1 MSTNSTAELKKK
13 IEELELQLKKQQE
26 QEGEEPAEEI
36 DCGLWEY
43 VIAAKRLD
51 QSKKLGGQYSE
62 TSLIVEN
69 YRQQV
74 HEWNL
79 IYPDDWEIFDAYCD
93 SMDRGDA
100 HLTYELRA
108 LCDDGYFVWYRYEGQ
123 TIYDENGVP
132 IKVVGRTLD
141 ITEEKNERDRL
152 EKQVSRDLLT
162 GLYNR
167 EIALRMI
174 QRKLSADKEIG
185 GALLVV
191 DIDDFKQINDKFGHL
206 YGDTLLETIS
216 GIIYTHFRAK
226 DIVSRVDG
234 DEFLIYCSGIADEN
248 GIRRIVDKLM
258 VRLQEFVVDREG
270 NRVSLSAGISFFP
283 KNGETYAEVYHCA
296 CVALAA
302 AKHSGKNRYM
312 IYEPAMEEQEEVK
325 DFYLKAKEK
334 SENSLWEAKVS
345 EDTNKELFDFSF
357 DVICHEKNFY
367 DALQIIFKEV
377 SLYFSI
383 DRSTLMERMKGSQR
397 IFVTAKWSKEDD
409 GNDKEIM
416 EKASVGNWSSM
427 EEVYKNQEYIIIEN
441 GKLEQK
447 DFNNDIGIMNKVP
460 VSAILFPIMDGDKMT
475 GVLTFECWSE
485 KKWTKVEISTLSSIT
500 KMISS
505 YLLAIQTKTELE
517 AEYVV
522 GKKAMDV
529 QKMIYYVVD
538 KDTYE
543 LSYMSRFAQKE
554 FPELKNRQKCYEA
567 LKGRKV
573 PCMEC
578 PIHDCKAENNYTNTV
593 EVYDGE
599 EDSWYTVTASRMKDI
614 ESGQKYVLCQS
625 DVTAFLDRV
634 RGEDQLT
641 GVMSYEKFR
650 MDAIKVIRKSSD
662 GYMLV
667 FVGIQDFARINDE
680 YGYETGDQVLKAY
693 ADLMKRNMV
702 DNELLCR
709 VKGDDFAVLLKE
721 RPSSNIKE
729 RLKEYSEILT
739 EKFRERFPDI
749 SINCFGGVYFIYD
762 SLEHISRC
770 LDKAM
775 KARKVVLKN
784 FYETGGIYTYS
795 KDFEL
800 QEKEKEEMNRA
811 MKESL
816 EKGFFKVFFQ
826 PKVDTFTGEI
836 IGAEALVRL
845 VDKNNKLI
853 SPGKFIPLA
862 EENGLIVEIDRFV
875 YDRTFSLMSKW
886 IKEGKQ
892 VPLMSVNLS
901 RLHLLD
907 DNLPEMI
914 KGMSDKYG
922 LKPQQIEL
930 EITESVF
937 FEDTERLV
945 KIIKRIKDLGFVISM
960 DDFGAGFS
968 TLSLM
973 KTLPIDIIKLDGSF
987 FLRNELDAKN
997 KAVISAIMQLSKNL
1011 QFETVSEGIETK
1023 EQLEFVK
1030 EQGGKCVQGFYFYK
1044 PMPADEFEKLLKTS
1058 E

>member
-13 IEELELQLKKQQE
+13 IEELEQQLKQQQE
-26 QEGEEPAEEI
+26 IEAQAEEI

-43 VIAAKRLD
+43 IIADKRLV
-51 QSKKLGGQYSE
+51 QSKKLGGQFSE
-62 TSLIVEN
+62 TSLIVED
-69 YRQQV
+69 YREQV
-74 HEWNL
+74 RKWNL
-79 IYPDDWEIFDAYCD
+79 IYPDDWDVFDAYCD

-100 HLTYELRA
+100 HYTYELRA
-108 LCDDGYFVWYRYEGQ
+108 MCDDGYFVWFRYEGQ
-123 TIYDENGVP
+123 AVYNEEGKPV
-132 IKVVGRTLD
+132 KSVGRTLD

-167 EIALRMI
+167 EVALRMI
-174 QRKLSADKEIG
+174 ERKLPADMRSG
-185 GALLVV
+185 GALLIA

-234 DEFLIYCSGIADEN
+234 DEFLIYCSGIGDET
-248 GIRRIVDKLM
+248 GIRRLMDKLM
-258 VRLQEFVVDREG
+258 VRFQEFVVDREG
-270 NRVSLSAGISFFP
+270 NRVGLSVGIALYP
-283 KNGETYAEVYHCA
+283 RDGETYADLYQKA
-296 CVALAA
+296 CVALAC
-302 AKHSGKNRYM
+302 AKQEGKNRYV
-312 IYEPAMEEQEEVK
+312 IYDPAMAGSDVVKNSYEKAQEK
-325 DFYLKAKEK
+325 KKQRLSMMKQA
-334 SENSLWEAKVS
+334 

-377 SLYFSI
+377 CLYFAL
-383 DRSTLMERMKGSQR
+383 DRSTLMERVKGNQKIS
-397 IFVTAKWSKEDD
+397 VTAKWAREDD
-409 GNDKEIM
+409 GNDAELM
-416 EKASVGNWSSM
+416 EQTSVGNWSTM
-427 EEVYKNQEYIIIEN
+427 EAVYKEAEYSIIEE
-441 GKLEQK
+441 GKSEENDFCK
-447 DFNNDIGIMNKVP
+447 DIIIMNKMP
-460 VSAILFPIMDGDKMT
+460 VTAVQFPVMDGDKMT
-475 GVLTFECWSE
+475 GALTFER
-485 KKWTKVEISTLSSIT
+485 WTKKQWTQVEISTLASIT

-505 YLLAIQTKTELE
+505 YLLGIQTKTEFE
-517 AEYVV
+517 AEYIV

-529 QKMIYYVVD
+529 QKLIYYVVN
-538 KDTYE
+538 KDSYE
-543 LSYMSRFAQKE
+543 LSYMSRFARGML
-554 FPELKNRQKCYEA
+554 PESKYGEKCYQA
-567 LKGRKV
+567 LKGRKS

-578 PIHDCKAENNYTNTV
+578 PIHDCRAENNYTNTV
-593 EVYDGE
+593 EVYNGE
-599 EDSWYTVTASRMKDI
+599 EDSWYTVTASRMSDSSEDK
-614 ESGQKYVLCQS
+614 KYLLCQS

-634 RGEDQLT
+634 KGEDQLT
-641 GVMSYEKFR
+641 GVMSYERFR
-650 MDAIKVIRKSSD
+650 MDAIKVIRRSQD

-680 YGYETGDQVLKAY
+680 YGYEVGDQVLKAY
-693 ADLMKRNMV
+693 ADLMRRNMV

-721 RPSSNIKE
+721 RPTSNIKE
-729 RLKEYSEILT
+729 RLQEYSMILT
-739 EKFRERFPDI
+739 ERFRERFPEI

-800 QEKEKEEMNRA
+800 QEKQKEEMNRA

-816 EKGFFKVFFQ
+816 EKGYFRVFFQ

-845 VDKNNKLI
+845 LDKDNQLI

-862 EENGLIVEIDRFV
+862 EENGLIVEIDKFV
-875 YDRTFSLMSKW
+875 YDKTFELMSKW
-886 IKEGKQ
+886 IEEGKQ
-892 VPLMSVNLS
+892 VPLVSVNLS
-901 RLHLLD
+901 RRHLLD

-922 LKPQQIEL
+922 LRPGQIEL

-973 KTLPIDIIKLDGSF
+973 KTLPVDIIKLDGSF

-1023 EQLEFVK
+1023 EQLDFVK
-1030 EQGGKCVQGFYFYK
+1030 EQGGRCVQGFYFYK
-1044 PMPADEFEKLLKTS
+1044 PMPAEEFEKLLKTS

>member
-1 MSTNSTAELKKK
+1 MGTNSTEELKKK
-13 IEELELQLKKQQE
+13 IQELEYQLKLQQE
-26 QEGEEPAEEI
+26 SEAQAEEV

-43 VIAAKRLD
+43 IIAEKRLD
-51 QSKKLGGQYSE
+51 QSKKLGGQFSE

-69 YRQQV
+69 YQKQV

-79 IYPDDWEIFDAYCD
+79 IYPDDWDIFDAYCE

-100 HLTYELRA
+100 HLNFELRA
-108 LCDDGYFVWYRYEGQ
+108 MSDAGYYVWFRYEGQ
-123 TIYDENGVP
+123 TVFDDAGVP
-132 IKVVGRTLD
+132 VKVVGRTLD

-162 GLYNR
+162 GLYDK

-174 QRKLSADKEIG
+174 ERKLPADTQSG
-185 GALLVV
+185 GALLIV
-191 DIDDFKQINDKFGHL
+191 DIDDFKLINDKFGRL

-226 DIVSRVDG
+226 DIVSRVEG
-234 DEFLIYCSGIADEN
+234 DEFLIYCSGIGDET
-248 GIRRIVDKLM
+248 GIRRLLDKLM
-258 VRLQEFVVDREG
+258 LRFQEFVVDRDG
-270 NRVSLSAGISFFP
+270 NRVGLSAGVAFYP
-283 KNGETYAEVYHCA
+283 RHGELYADLYHSA
-296 CVALAA
+296 CMALAS
-302 AKHSGKNRYM
+302 AKRSGKNRYV
-312 IYEPAMEEQEEVK
+312 IYDSHMDENAEIK
-325 DFYLKAKEK
+325 DFCEKHGGKKAQSPSSVKQ
-334 SENSLWEAKVS
+334 SQ
-345 EDTNKELFDFSF
+345 DINKELFDFSF
-357 DVICHEKNFY
+357 DVISHEKNFY
-367 DALQIIFKEV
+367 DALQTIFKEV
-377 SLYFSI
+377 CLYFSL
-383 DRSTLMERMKGSQR
+383 DRSTLMERIKSSQK
-397 IFVTAKWSKEDD
+397 ISVTAKWAREDD
-409 GNDKEIM
+409 GNDAELM
-416 EKASVGNWSSM
+416 EQTSVGNWSAM
-427 EEVYKNQEYIIIEN
+427 EATYKSAEYLIIEN
-441 GKLEQK
+441 GKSEENDFTK
-447 DFNNDIGIMNKVP
+447 DVVIMKKMP
-460 VSAILFPIMDGDKMT
+460 VTAVQFPIMDGDKMT
-475 GVLTFECWSE
+475 GALTFER
-485 KKWTKVEISTLSSIT
+485 WTLKEWTQVEISTLASIT

-517 AEYVV
+517 TEYIV

-529 QKMIYYVVD
+529 QKLIYYVVD
-538 KDTYE
+538 KDSYE
-543 LSYMSRFAQKE
+543 LSYMSRFAGETLPKA
-554 FPELKNRQKCYEA
+554 KSGQKCYEA
-567 LKGRKV
+567 LKGRKS
-573 PCMEC
+573 PCAEC
-578 PIHDCKAENNYTNTV
+578 PIQDCREENDFTNTI
-593 EVYDGE
+593 EVYNGE
-599 EDSWYTVTASRMKDI
+599 EDSWYTVTASRMGNT
-614 ESGQKYVLCQS
+614 SGSNQYILCQS

-634 RGEDQLT
+634 RGEDSLT
-641 GVMSYEKFR
+641 GVMSYERFR
-650 MDAIKVIRKSSD
+650 MDAIKVIRRSMD

-693 ADLMKRNMV
+693 AELMKRNMV

-721 RPSSNIKE
+721 RPTSNIKE
-729 RLKEYSEILT
+729 RLQEYSTILT
-739 EKFRERFPDI
+739 EKFRERFPEI

-826 PKVDTFTGEI
+826 PKVDTVTGEI
-836 IGAEALVRL
+836 MGAEALVRL
-845 VDKNNKLI
+845 VDRDNKLVP
-853 SPGKFIPLA
+853 PGKFIPLA
-862 EENGLIVEIDRFV
+862 EENGLIVEIDKFV
-875 YDRTFSLMSKW
+875 YDKTFELMGQW
-886 IKEGKQ
+886 IKNGKQ
-892 VPLMSVNLS
+892 VPLISVNLS
-901 RLHLLD
+901 RRHLLND
-907 DNLPEMI
+907 DLPEMI
-914 KGMSDKYG
+914 KGMCDKYE
-922 LKPQQIEL
+922 LKPEQIEL

-937 FEDTERLV
+937 FEDTERLI
-945 KIIKRIKDLGFVISM
+945 KMIKRIKDLGFIISM

-973 KTLPIDIIKLDGSF
+973 KTLPVDIIKLDGSF

-1011 QFETVSEGIETK
+1011 QFETVSEGVETK
-1023 EQLEFVK
+1023 EQLDFIR
-1030 EQGGKCVQGFYFYK
+1030 EQGGRCVQGFYFYK
-1044 PMPADEFEKLLKTS
+1044 PMPAEEFEKLLKTV

>member
-1 MSTNSTAELKKK
+1 MSTTSTAELKKK

-26 QEGEEPAEEI
+26 MEEAVEEI

-43 VIAAKRLD
+43 IIAAKRLD
-51 QSKKLGGQYSE
+51 QSRKFGGQFSE
-62 TSLIVEN
+62 SSLIVEN

-79 IYPDDWEIFDAYCD
+79 IYPDDWDIFDAYCD

-108 LCDDGYFVWYRYEGQ
+108 MCDDGYFVWYRYEGQ
-123 TIYDENGVP
+123 TVFDENGTPV
-132 IKVVGRTLD
+132 KVVGRTLD

-162 GLYNR
+162 GLYDR

-174 QRKLSADKEIG
+174 ERKLPADTQSG
-185 GALLVV
+185 GALLLV
-191 DIDDFKQINDKFGHL
+191 DIDDFKRINDKFGHL

-226 DIVSRVDG
+226 DIVSRVEG
-234 DEFLIYCSGIADEN
+234 DEFLIYCSGIGDET
-248 GIRRIVDKLM
+248 GIRRLVDKLM
-258 VRLQEFVVDREG
+258 VRFQEFVVDREG
-270 NRVSLSAGISFFP
+270 NRVGLSVGVAFYP
-283 KNGETYAEVYHCA
+283 RNGATYADLYHSA
-296 CVALAA
+296 CVALAC
-302 AKHSGKNRYM
+302 AKQRGKNRYV
-312 IYEPAMEEQEEVK
+312 IYSPEMEGIDEVK
-325 DFYLKAKEK
+325 DSYQKTQEK
-334 SENSLWEAKVS
+334 KKQSLFAIKKS

-377 SLYFSI
+377 CLYFSL
-383 DRSTLMERMKGSQR
+383 DRSTLMECAKGSQK
-397 IFVTAKWSKEDD
+397 ITVTAKWAREDD
-409 GNDKEIM
+409 GNDAELM
-416 EKASVGNWSSM
+416 EQTSVGNWPIM
-427 EEVYKNQEYIIIEN
+427 EAAYRDVEYLIIDD
-441 GKLEQK
+441 GKSGDR
-447 DFNNDIGIMNKVP
+447 DFKEDVIIMNKVP
-460 VSAILFPIMDGDKMT
+460 VTAVQFPVMDGDKMT
-475 GVLTFECWSE
+475 GALTFESWNE
-485 KKWTKVEISTLSSIT
+485 KTWTQVEISTLASIT

-505 YLLAIQTKTELE
+505 YLLAIQTKSELE
-517 AEYVV
+517 VEYIV

-529 QKMIYYVVD
+529 QKLIYYVVD
-538 KDTYE
+538 KNSHE
-543 LSYMSRFAQKE
+543 LSYMSRFARGVL
-554 FPELKNRQKCYEA
+554 PEAGYGQKCYEA
-567 LKGRKV
+567 LKGRKS

-578 PIHDCKAENNYTNTV
+578 PIQDCKAENDFTNTV
-593 EVYDGE
+593 EVYNGE
-599 EDSWYTVTASRMKDI
+599 EDSWYTVTASKMNGSSDDD
-614 ESGQKYVLCQS
+614 KYLLCQS

-641 GVMSYEKFR
+641 GVMSYERFR
-650 MDAIKVIRKSSD
+650 MDAIKVIRRSRD

-680 YGYETGDQVLKAY
+680 YGYEVGDQVLKAY

-721 RPSSNIKE
+721 RPSSNIKD
-729 RLKEYSEILT
+729 RLQEYSAILT
-739 EKFRERFPDI
+739 ERFRERFPDI
-749 SINCFGGVYFIYD
+749 AINCFGGVYFIYD

-816 EKGFFKVFFQ
+816 EKGFFKVYFQ

-845 VDKNNKLI
+845 VDKNNRLV

-862 EENGLIVEIDRFV
+862 EENGMIVEIDKFV
-875 YDRTFSLMSKW
+875 YDRTFELMSKW
-886 IKEGKQ
+886 IKAGKQ
-892 VPLMSVNLS
+892 VPLVSVNLS

-914 KGMSDKYG
+914 KSMSDKYG
-922 LKPQQIEL
+922 LKPEQIEL

-945 KIIKRIKDLGFVISM
+945 KIIKRIKDLGFIISM

-987 FLRNELDAKN
+987 FLKNELDTKN

-1011 QFETVSEGIETK
+1011 QFETVSEGVETK
-1023 EQLEFVK
+1023 EQVEFIK
-1030 EQGGKCVQGFYFYK
+1030 EQGGRCVQGFYFYK
-1044 PMPADEFEKLLKTS
+1044 PMPAEEFEMLLKTS
-1058 E
+1058 N

>member
-1 MSTNSTAELKKK
+1 MSTNSTEELKKK
-13 IEELELQLKKQQE
+13 IEELELQLKLQQGS
-26 QEGEEPAEEI
+26 EGQTEEI

-43 VIAAKRLD
+43 IILEKRLV
-51 QSKKLGGQYSE
+51 QSKKLGGQFSE

-69 YRQQV
+69 YREQV
-74 HEWNL
+74 RKWNL
-79 IYPDDWEIFDAYCD
+79 IYPDDWDIFEAYCD

-108 LCDDGYFVWYRYEGQ
+108 MCDDGYFVWYRYEGQ
-123 TIYDENGVP
+123 TVYNEEGKP

-174 QRKLSADKEIG
+174 QRKLPADTQSG

-191 DIDDFKQINDKFGHL
+191 DIDDFKQINDKFGRL

-234 DEFLIYCSGIADEN
+234 DEFLIYCSGIGDET
-248 GIRRIVDKLM
+248 GIRRLIDKLM
-258 VRLQEFVVDREG
+258 ARFQEFVVDREG
-270 NRVSLSAGISFFP
+270 NRVGLSAGIAFYP
-283 KNGETYAEVYHCA
+283 RNGETYADIYHCA
-296 CVALAA
+296 CVALAC
-302 AKHSGKNRYM
+302 AKQRGKNQYV
-312 IYEPAMEEQEEVK
+312 IYEPAMEGSDVVK
-325 DFYLKAKEK
+325 DSYEK
-334 SENSLWEAKVS
+334 TQERKKQRLSTMKQS
-345 EDTNKELFDFSF
+345 EDINKELFDFSF

-367 DALQIIFKEV
+367 DALQTIFKEV
-377 SLYFSI
+377 CLYFSL
-383 DRSTLMERMKGSQR
+383 DRSTLMERMKGSQK
-397 IFVTAKWSKEDD
+397 ISVTAKWAREDD
-409 GNDKEIM
+409 GNDARLM
-416 EKASVGNWSSM
+416 EQTSVGNWPVM
-427 EEVYKNQEYIIIEN
+427 EAAYKDLEYCIIED
-441 GKLEQK
+441 GKSDK
-447 DFNNDIGIMNKVP
+447 NDFKEDVIIMNKVP
-460 VSAILFPIMDGDKMT
+460 ATAIQFPVMDGDKMT
-475 GVLTFECWSE
+475 GALTFECWTDKE
-485 KKWTKVEISTLSSIT
+485 WTQVEISTLSSIT

-517 AEYVV
+517 KEYIV

-529 QKMIYYVVD
+529 QKLIYYVVD
-538 KDTYE
+538 KDSYE
-543 LSYMSRFAQKE
+543 LSYMSRFAQE
-554 FPELKNRQKCYEA
+554 VLPESKYGQKCYKA
-567 LKGRKV
+567 LKGRKS

-578 PIHDCKAENNYTNTV
+578 PIQDCKAENNYTNTV

-599 EDSWYTVTASRMKDI
+599 EDSWYTVTAARMSDTTASKM
-614 ESGQKYVLCQS
+614 YLLCQS

-641 GVMSYEKFR
+641 GVMSYERFR
-650 MDAIKVIRKSSD
+650 MDAIKVIRRSQD

-680 YGYETGDQVLKAY
+680 YGYEVGDQVLKAY

-721 RPSSNIKE
+721 RPTSNIAA
-729 RLKEYSEILT
+729 RLREYSTILT
-739 EKFRERFPDI
+739 ERFRERFPEI

-816 EKGFFKVFFQ
+816 EKGFFRVFFQ
-826 PKVDTFTGEI
+826 PKVDTVTGEI

-845 VDKNNKLI
+845 LDKNNQLV

-862 EENGLIVEIDRFV
+862 EENGLIVEIDKFV
-875 YDRTFSLMSKW
+875 YNKTFELMSKW

-892 VPLMSVNLS
+892 VPLVSVNLS

-914 KGMSDKYG
+914 KSMSDKYG
-922 LKPQQIEL
+922 LRPQQIEL

-973 KTLPIDIIKLDGSF
+973 KTLPVDIIKLDGSF
-987 FLRNELDAKN
+987 FLQSELDAKN

-1030 EQGGKCVQGFYFYK
+1030 EQGGRCVQGYYFYK
-1044 PMPADEFEKLLKTS
+1044 PMPAEEFEKLLRTS
-1058 E
+1058 N

>member
-1 MSTNSTAELKKK
+1 MNTNNTEELKKK
-13 IEELELQLKKQQE
+13 IEELELQLKKQQD
-26 QEGEEPAEEI
+26 GEPPAE
-36 DCGLWEY
+36 DVNCGLWEY
-43 VIAAKRLD
+43 IISDKRLV
-51 QSKKLGGQYSE
+51 QSRKLDGQFSKN
-62 TSLIVEN
+62 SLIVEN
-69 YRQQV
+69 YREQV

-79 IYPDDWEIFDAYCD
+79 IYPDDWDIFDAYCD

-108 LCDDGYFVWYRYEGQ
+108 MCDAGYFVWFRYEGQ
-123 TIYDENGVP
+123 TICNDEGKP

-141 ITEEKNERDRL
+141 VTEEKNERDRL

-174 QRKLSADKEIG
+174 QRKLPADLKAG

-191 DIDDFKQINDKFGHL
+191 DIDDFKQINDKFGRL

-234 DEFLIYCSGIADEN
+234 DEFLIYCSGVGDEM
-248 GIRRIVDKLM
+248 GISRFVNKLM
-258 VRLQEFVVDREG
+258 ARFQEFLVDREG
-270 NRVSLSAGISFFP
+270 NKVGISAGISLYP
-283 KNGETYAEVYHCA
+283 RDGETYAEIYHCA
-296 CVALAA
+296 CIALAC
-302 AKHSGKNRYM
+302 AKQMGKNQYV
-312 IYEPAMEEQEEVK
+312 IYNAAMEENADVRQ
-325 DFYLKAKEK
+325 FCEK
-334 SENSLWEAKVS
+334 MQQGKKNSLFTMAQS

-357 DVICHEKNFY
+357 DIICHEKNFY
-367 DALQIIFKEV
+367 DAIQTIFKEV
-377 SLYFSI
+377 CLYFSI
-383 DRSTLMERMKGSQR
+383 DRSTLMECVKGRQTVS
-397 IFVTAKWSKEDD
+397 VTAKWSREDD
-409 GNDKEIM
+409 KDDAGIMEETSNKNWPIM
-416 EKASVGNWSSM
+416 EKIYKDTEYSIIDEGKTDQNDF
-427 EEVYKNQEYIIIEN
+427 EEDVV
-441 GKLEQK
+441 
-447 DFNNDIGIMNKVP
+447 IMSKVP
-460 VSAILFPIMDGDKMT
+460 VTAIQFPIMDGDKMT
-475 GVLTFECWSE
+475 GALTYER
-485 KKWTKVEISTLSSIT
+485 WTAKEWAQTEISTLSSIT

-517 AEYVV
+517 TEYVV

-538 KDTYE
+538 KNNYE
-543 LSYMSRFAQKE
+543 LSYMSRFAHE
-554 FPELKNRQKCYEA
+554 MFPESKYGQKCYEV
-567 LKGRKV
+567 LKGKKS

-578 PIHDCKAENNYTNTV
+578 PIHDCRSENNYTNTV
-593 EVYDGE
+593 EVYNGE
-599 EDSWYTVTASRMKDI
+599 EDSWYTVTASRMNQMA
-614 ESGQKYVLCQS
+614 ETGEKYLLCQS

-650 MDAIKVIRKSSD
+650 MDAIKVIRRSQD

-680 YGYETGDQVLKAY
+680 YGYEVGDQVLRAY

-702 DNELLCR
+702 ENELLCR
-709 VKGDDFAVLLKE
+709 VKGDDFAVLIKE
-721 RPSSNIKE
+721 RPTSNVKE

-800 QEKEKEEMNRA
+800 QEKEKEEMNRT

-816 EKGFFKVFFQ
+816 EKGYFRVFFQ
-826 PKVDTFTGEI
+826 PKVDSFTGEI

-845 VDKNNKLI
+845 LDKNNRLVP
-853 SPGKFIPLA
+853 PGKFIPLA
-862 EENGLIVEIDRFV
+862 EENGLIVEIDKFV
-875 YDRTFSLMSKW
+875 YNKTFELMSEW
-886 IKEGKQ
+886 IKAGKQ
-892 VPLMSVNLS
+892 VPLISVNLS

-907 DNLPEMI
+907 DNLPETM

-922 LKPQQIEL
+922 LKPEQIEL

-945 KIIKRIKDLGFVISM
+945 KMIKRIKDLGYVISM

-987 FLRNELDAKN
+987 FLRNELDGKN
-997 KAVISAIMQLSKNL
+997 KAVISAIMQLAKNL
-1011 QFETVSEGIETK
+1011 QFDTVSEGVETK
-1023 EQLEFVK
+1023 EQLDFIK
-1030 EQGGKCVQGFYFYK
+1030 EQGGRGVQGYYFYK
-1044 PMPADEFEKLLKTS
+1044 PMPSEEFEKLLKDN
-1058 E
+1058 

>member
-13 IEELELQLKKQQE
+13 IEELEQQLKQQQE
-26 QEGEEPAEEI
+26 IEAQAEEI

-43 VIAAKRLD
+43 IIADKRLV
-51 QSKKLGGQYSE
+51 QSKKLGGQFSE

-69 YRQQV
+69 YREQV
-74 HEWNL
+74 RKWNL
-79 IYPDDWEIFDAYCD
+79 IYPDDWDVFDAYCD

-100 HLTYELRA
+100 HYTYELRA
-108 LCDDGYFVWYRYEGQ
+108 MCDDGYFVWFRYEGQ
-123 TIYDENGVP
+123 AVYDEEGKPV
-132 IKVVGRTLD
+132 KSVGRTLD

-167 EIALRMI
+167 EVALRMI
-174 QRKLSADKEIG
+174 ERKLPADMRSG
-185 GALLVV
+185 GALLIA

-234 DEFLIYCSGIADEN
+234 DEFLIYCSGIGDET
-248 GIRRIVDKLM
+248 GIRRLMDKLM
-258 VRLQEFVVDREG
+258 VRFQEFVVDREG
-270 NRVSLSAGISFFP
+270 NRVGLSVGIALYP
-283 KNGETYAEVYHCA
+283 RDGEMYADLYQKA
-296 CVALAA
+296 CVALTC
-302 AKHSGKNRYM
+302 AKQEGKNRYV
-312 IYEPAMEEQEEVK
+312 IYDPAMAGSDVVKNSYEKAQEK
-325 DFYLKAKEK
+325 KKQRLSMMKQA
-334 SENSLWEAKVS
+334 

-377 SLYFSI
+377 CLYFAL
-383 DRSTLMERMKGSQR
+383 DRSTLMERVKGNQKIS
-397 IFVTAKWSKEDD
+397 VTAKWAREDD
-409 GNDKEIM
+409 GNDAELM
-416 EKASVGNWSSM
+416 EQTSVGNWSAM
-427 EEVYKNQEYIIIEN
+427 EAVYKEAEYSIIEE
-441 GKLEQK
+441 GKSEENDFRK
-447 DFNNDIGIMNKVP
+447 DIIIMNKMPMTAVQFP
-460 VSAILFPIMDGDKMT
+460 VMDGDKMT
-475 GVLTFECWSE
+475 GALTFER
-485 KKWTKVEISTLSSIT
+485 WTKKQWTQVEISTLASIT

-505 YLLAIQTKTELE
+505 YLLGIQTKTEFE
-517 AEYVV
+517 AEYIV

-529 QKMIYYVVD
+529 QKLIYYVVN
-538 KDTYE
+538 KDSYE
-543 LSYMSRFAQKE
+543 LSYMSRFARGML
-554 FPELKNRQKCYEA
+554 PESKYGEKCYQA
-567 LKGRKV
+567 LKGRKS

-578 PIHDCKAENNYTNTV
+578 PIHDCRAENNYTNTV
-593 EVYDGE
+593 EVYNGE
-599 EDSWYTVTASRMKDI
+599 EDSWYTITASRMSDSSEDK
-614 ESGQKYVLCQS
+614 KYLLCQS

-634 RGEDQLT
+634 KGEDQLT
-641 GVMSYEKFR
+641 GVMSYERFR
-650 MDAIKVIRKSSD
+650 MDAIKVIRRSQD

-680 YGYETGDQVLKAY
+680 YGYEVGDQVLKAY
-693 ADLMKRNMV
+693 ADLMRRNMV

-721 RPSSNIKE
+721 RPTSNIKE
-729 RLKEYSEILT
+729 RLQEYSMILT
-739 EKFRERFPDI
+739 ERFRERFPEI

-800 QEKEKEEMNRA
+800 QEKQKEEMNRA

-816 EKGFFKVFFQ
+816 EKGYFRVFFQ

-845 VDKNNKLI
+845 LDKDNQLI

-862 EENGLIVEIDRFV
+862 EENGLIVEIDKFV
-875 YDRTFSLMSKW
+875 YDKTFELMSKW
-886 IKEGKQ
+886 IEEGKQ
-892 VPLMSVNLS
+892 VPLVSVNLS
-901 RLHLLD
+901 RRHLLD

-922 LKPQQIEL
+922 LRPGQIEL

-973 KTLPIDIIKLDGSF
+973 KTLPVDIIKLDGSF

-1023 EQLEFVK
+1023 EQLDFVK
-1030 EQGGKCVQGFYFYK
+1030 EQGGRCVQGFYFYK
-1044 PMPADEFEKLLKTS
+1044 PMPAEEFEKLLKIS
-1058 E
+1058 K

>member
-13 IEELELQLKKQQE
+13 IEELELQLKLQQGS
-26 QEGEEPAEEI
+26 EGQTEEI

-43 VIAAKRLD
+43 IILEKRLV
-51 QSKKLGGQYSE
+51 QSKKLGGQFSE

-69 YRQQV
+69 YREQV
-74 HEWNL
+74 RKWNL
-79 IYPDDWEIFDAYCD
+79 IYPDDWDIFEAYCD

-108 LCDDGYFVWYRYEGQ
+108 MCDDGYFVWYRYEGQ
-123 TIYDENGVP
+123 TVYNEEGKP

-174 QRKLSADKEIG
+174 QRKLPADTQSG

-191 DIDDFKQINDKFGHL
+191 DIDDFKQINDKFGRL

-234 DEFLIYCSGIADEN
+234 DEFLIYCSGIGDET
-248 GIRRIVDKLM
+248 GIRRLIDKLM
-258 VRLQEFVVDREG
+258 ARFQEFVVDREG
-270 NRVSLSAGISFFP
+270 NRVGLSAGIAFYP
-283 KNGETYAEVYHCA
+283 RNGETYADIYHCA
-296 CVALAA
+296 CVALAC
-302 AKHSGKNRYM
+302 AKQRGKNQYV
-312 IYEPAMEEQEEVK
+312 IYEPAMEGSDVVK
-325 DFYLKAKEK
+325 DSYEK
-334 SENSLWEAKVS
+334 TQERKKQRLSTMKQS
-345 EDTNKELFDFSF
+345 EDINKELFDFSF

-367 DALQIIFKEV
+367 DALQTIFKEV
-377 SLYFSI
+377 CLYFSL
-383 DRSTLMERMKGSQR
+383 DRSTLMERMKGSQK
-397 IFVTAKWSKEDD
+397 ISVTAKWAREDD
-409 GNDKEIM
+409 GNDARLM
-416 EKASVGNWSSM
+416 EQTSVGNWPVM
-427 EEVYKNQEYIIIEN
+427 EAAYKDLEYCIIED
-441 GKLEQK
+441 GKSDK
-447 DFNNDIGIMNKVP
+447 NDFKEDVIIMNKVP
-460 VSAILFPIMDGDKMT
+460 ATAIQFPVMDGDKMT
-475 GVLTFECWSE
+475 GALTFECWTDKE
-485 KKWTKVEISTLSSIT
+485 WTQVEISTLSSIT

-517 AEYVV
+517 KEYIV

-529 QKMIYYVVD
+529 QKLIYYVVD
-538 KDTYE
+538 KDSYE
-543 LSYMSRFAQKE
+543 LSYMSRFAQE
-554 FPELKNRQKCYEA
+554 VLPESKYGQKCYKA
-567 LKGRKV
+567 LKGRKS

-578 PIHDCKAENNYTNTV
+578 PIQDCKAENNYTNTV

-599 EDSWYTVTASRMKDI
+599 EDSWYTVTAARMSDTTASKM
-614 ESGQKYVLCQS
+614 YLLCQS

-641 GVMSYEKFR
+641 GVMSYERFR
-650 MDAIKVIRKSSD
+650 MDAIKVIRRSQD

-680 YGYETGDQVLKAY
+680 YGYEVGDQVLKAY

-721 RPSSNIKE
+721 RPTSNIAA
-729 RLKEYSEILT
+729 RLREYSTILT
-739 EKFRERFPDI
+739 ERFRERFPEI

-816 EKGFFKVFFQ
+816 EKGFFRVFFQ
-826 PKVDTFTGEI
+826 PKVDTVTGEI

-845 VDKNNKLI
+845 LDKNNQLV

-862 EENGLIVEIDRFV
+862 EENGLIVEIDKFV
-875 YDRTFSLMSKW
+875 YNKTFELMSKW

-892 VPLMSVNLS
+892 VPLVSVNLS

-914 KGMSDKYG
+914 KSMSDKYG
-922 LKPQQIEL
+922 LRPQQIEL

-973 KTLPIDIIKLDGSF
+973 KTLPVDIIKLDGSF
-987 FLRNELDAKN
+987 FLQSELDAKN

-1030 EQGGKCVQGFYFYK
+1030 EQGGRCVQGYYFYK
-1044 PMPADEFEKLLKTS
+1044 PMPAEEFEKLLRTS
-1058 E
+1058 N